1 MFATNENEQECLMSP
16 WLLAHP
22 TSDLCLKEPYGGR
35 VATWR
40 SINIARLTQAAAN
53 QTQKETLVISI

>member
-1 MFATNENEQECLMSP
+1 MSP

-22 TSDLCLKEPYGGR
+22 TALCLNEPYGGR